1 MKRIKK
7 SLQCFIAFII
17 LLNSAYIPS
26 FALDDE
32 SITISEYTDSLSSMV
47 QKYSYSVSSVNSG
60 SAELPANR
68 LIVKTSDN
76 SSLENDCGAVAKIE
90 GYDCLHIMQYSS
102 ESETESAYEY
112 YSSLSSVEYVE
123 KDFFFEGEE
132 PATEVIE
139 EKTNNT
145 YMSWGSETVNTDA
158 AISAV
163 NTLGSLAPEIVVAVI
178 DSGLDSTH
186 SFFEGRIA
194 DGGHNFVEINDN
206 TSDKTGHGTHVAG
219 IIVDNTPKN
228 VKVRPYKVFQ
238 YDSIAYAV
246 VCAAI
251 DEAVDDGVDVINLSL
266 GGLCFEDV
274 HEYYDDSIAKA
285 MEKNISVVVSA
296 GNENREATEYCP
308 ANNENVITVSAIDI
322 YLKPWEKT
330 NYGRCVDIAA
340 PGDLI
345 NSTTLNGLYMSDS
358 GTSMA
363 APFVSAAAAIM
374 KSLNQSLSPQ
384 VIKDTIKNTAAVP
397 DGWNTK
403 YGVGILDMEG
413 MLSAL
418 RLPTPQMSFDG
429 NQNVVMKSGVSGA
442 TIYYTTDGSN
452 PVVGKSAVYTGPIDP
467 GNAENIRAIACKDG
481 ALPSKIIN
489 LKIRWSEDITVRYM
503 GTAELPISSGAAV
516 ESAYSSHEE
525 IVSYSDKKV
534 KGLAIGEAE
543 VTVNLASG
551 QRVTYNVTVEFA
563 SWQWFHAIVYKLFGI
578 LIWSF

>member
-1 MKRIKK
+1 MKKIKK

-17 LLNSAYIPS
+17 LLNSVCVSS
-26 FALDDE
+26 FASNDE
-32 SITISEYTDSLSSMV
+32 TITASQYADRLSAMV
-47 QKYSYSVSSVNSG
+47 QEYSYSVDSTSSD
-60 SAELPANR
+60 SADLPVNR
-68 LIVKTSDN
+68 LIVKTNDN
-76 SSLENDCGAVAKIE
+76 SPLENDCGAVAKIE
-90 GYDCLHIMQYSS
+90 GYDCLHIMQYES
-102 ESETESAYEY
+102 ESETASAYEY
-112 YSSLSSVEYVE
+112 YSGLSSVEYVE
-123 KDFFFEGEE
+123 EDFFFEGEE
-132 PATEVIE
+132 SATEVTD
-139 EKTNNT
+139 EKTNEV
-145 YMSWGSETVNTDA
+145 YLSWGSKTVNTDA

-163 NTLGSLAPEIVVAVI
+163 KTLGDDAPTVVVAVI
-178 DSGLDSTH
+178 DTGLDSTH
-186 SFFEGRIA
+186 SFFEGRFEDSHVNLA
-194 DGGHNFVEINDN
+194 DNNNNTLDN
-206 TSDKTGHGTHVAG
+206 YGHGTQVSG
-219 IIVDNTPKN
+219 VIVDNTPEN
-228 VKVRPYKVFQ
+228 VKVKPYKVFRNKNGS
-238 YDSIAYAV
+238 YSAV
-246 VCAAI
+246 CTAIKLAAI
-251 DEAVDDGVDVINLSL
+251 NEDDVINVSI
-266 GGLCFEDV
+266 GG
-274 HEYYDDSIAKA
+274 EYSEKKYKLYDESIRFAT
-285 MEKNISVVVSA
+285 EKNIPVIVSA
-296 GNENREATEYCP
+296 GNDRDDAANYCP
-308 ANNENVITVSAIDI
+308 SDNENVITVSAVNSAGGM
-322 YLKPWEKT
+322 YKNT
-330 NYGRCVDIAA
+330 NYGSCVDIAA
-340 PGDLI
+340 PGVGIL
-345 NSTTLNGLYMSDS
+345 TTTIDGKYICED
-358 GTSMA
+358 GTSLA

-374 KSLNQSLSPQ
+374 KSLNPSLTSQ
-384 VIKDTIKNTAAVP
+384 EIKDMIKNTAAVP